1 MEYIENDGVL
11 SAEEMDAI
19 VAVAEAAEQDE
30 ALARTLAIAI
40 IANPEQAVAA
50 LKLGVAR
57 ARVARGESIE
67 GWY

>member
-40 IANPEQAVAA
+40 TANPEQAVAA